1 VEILVKMANFVDLDA
16 TPAEMDGLEV
26 SEPQAGG
33 DGGAERDLRRLDW
46 GRERNF
52 ESAGDLG
59 GLDGNLPDV
68 NEIVHSEDF
77 SCERKGVG
85 VEGNENEGPGTP
97 QKAPNVENIEMFKPG
112 VNFTWIP
119 FASEIGAMKN
129 VNRSGCVQYT
139 RRCERTYLRPHET
152 PSN

>member
-1 VEILVKMANFVDLDA
+1 MLNCLDTTEKSDKLAKNAVENLVKMANFVDLDA

-52 ESAGDLG
+52 QSAGDLG

-85 VEGNENEGPGTP
+85 VEGNENEGHGTS
-97 QKAPNVENIEMFKPG
+97 AILDRG
-112 VNFTWIP
+112 
-119 FASEIGAMKN
+119 S
-129 VNRSGCVQYT
+129 
-139 RRCERTYLRPHET
+139 
-152 PSN
+152 